1 MRPEQRDRRKYARQA
16 VSLACRVDGVT
27 TSGTMQMTDV
37 SAGGCFIATRDSV
50 VAGSEVTIHAK
61 LPGATLALPGRV
73 VRVKPGRGFGIEFG
87 NLASDTRYLLEQFL
101 TRVLTPNHQ
110 PLTTNH

>member
-1 MRPEQRDRRKYARQA
+1 MRPGQNDRRKYARQA
-16 VSLACRVDGVT
+16 VSLPCRVDGVT
-27 TSGTMQMTDV
+27 TSGTMMTDV

-50 VAGSEVTIHAK
+50 AAGSEVTIHAK
-61 LPGATLALPGRV
+61 LPGTTLALPGRV

-101 TRVLTPNHQ
+101 TRVLTPSH
-110 PLTTNH
+110 